1 MFIFITHAKDSLNK
15 LHFNLGRRV
24 DREYIDY
31 LKNIEA
37 AAFHSTQ
44 IYHDTL
50 VDVVENL
57 NAEEFNEKWEQDITN
72 ALHELKRNA
81 ANVTSRIN
89 LMERSIFDDFKEAQ
103 YTDHKS
109 VSLRAR
115 KLVEYVLKHDFITPI
130 EETVNE
136 TMEWVGDEIDDTIE
150 IINNEISIP
159 ELLKNSASKAAD
171 MPQLSPGIASLKN
184 QLLEAEKNKLR
195 MLNQVRERTNAL
207 ADKFSLNAVT
217 RWGTVYKKF
226 IR

>member
-1 MFIFITHAKDSLNK
+1 
-15 LHFNLGRRV
+15 
-24 DREYIDY
+24 
-31 LKNIEA
+31 
-37 AAFHSTQ
+37 
-44 IYHDTL
+44 
-50 VDVVENL
+50 
-57 NAEEFNEKWEQDITN
+57 
-72 ALHELKRNA
+72 
-81 ANVTSRIN
+81 
-89 LMERSIFDDFKEAQ
+89 MERSIFDDFKEAQ

-150 IINNEISIP
+150 MINNEISIP

-171 MPQLSPGIASLKN
+171 MPQLSSGIASLKN

-217 RWGTVYKKF
+217 RRGTVYKKF